1 MPLAGEQ
8 ITPTASTFAGSP
20 LESPELAAAGLRT
33 RLVQGFATG
42 CVPGVITLAPVKR
55 DARRPVFNMS
65 PSYKRPS
72 EDYFIEALP
81 REASCPEAADSAAAD
96 FTTCEVAF
104 VVHRWSSRAS
114 GPNTPTE
121 PTTLPV

>member
-42 CVPGVITLAPVKR
+42 RVPGVIAL
-55 DARRPVFNMS
+55 ARRATRGVQ
-65 PSYKRPS
+65 Y
-72 EDYFIEALP
+72 
-81 REASCPEAADSAAAD
+81 
-96 FTTCEVAF
+96 VA
-104 VVHRWSSRAS
+104 VV
-114 GPNTPTE
+114 
-121 PTTLPV
+121 